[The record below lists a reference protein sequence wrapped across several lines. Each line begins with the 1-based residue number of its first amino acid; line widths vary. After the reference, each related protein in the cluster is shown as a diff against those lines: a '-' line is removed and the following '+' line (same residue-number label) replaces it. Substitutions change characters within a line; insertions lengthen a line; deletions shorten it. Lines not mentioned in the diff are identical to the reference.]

1 MGQKLRPRRNIFILS
16 KPYNFRDA
24 IMIELRFHGRGGQGA
39 VVASKIM
46 ANAVFLDG
54 KYSQS
59 FPAFGV
65 ERRGAPVTAFLRVD
79 SAPIRLRTEIYEP
92 DYLVILDPILIEQ
105 VPVTR
110 GLKPDGIILINSNKP
125 PEEYRQTFEGF
136 RVATVQASLIAFQH
150 HLGSSQSPIVN
161 TAILGA
167 AAKVLGIVTMD
178 NLVEAIKDEVPVHA
192 ENNAEAAKDAYQ
204 SVSKVEAF

>member
-1 MGQKLRPRRNIFILS
+1 M
-16 KPYNFRDA
+16 
-24 IMIELRFHGRGGQGA
+24 MIELRFHGRGGQGT

-79 SAPIRLRTEIYEP
+79 KTPIRLRTEIYEP

-105 VPVTR
+105 VPVTQ
-110 GLKPDGIILINSNKP
+110 GLKSGGIIVINTNKP
-125 PEEYRQTFEGF
+125 PEEYRQTFKGF

-161 TAILGA
+161 TAIIGA
-167 AAKVLGIVTMD
+167 VARVLGIVTMD
-178 NLVEAIKDEVPVHA
+178 NLFKAIKDEVPVDA
-192 ENNAEAAKDAYQ
+192 EKNAEAAKDAHQ
-204 SVSKVEAF
+204 SVTRVVSF

>member
-1 MGQKLRPRRNIFILS
+1 M
-16 KPYNFRDA
+16 
-24 IMIELRFHGRGGQGA
+24 MIELRFHGRGGQGT

-54 KYSQS
+54 QYSQS

-79 SAPIRLRTEIYEP
+79 STPIRLRTEIYEP
-92 DYLVILDPILIEQ
+92 DYLVILDQILIEQ
-105 VPVTR
+105 VPVTQ
-110 GLKPDGIILINSNKP
+110 GLKPGGIIIINTNKP

-161 TAILGA
+161 TAIIGA
-167 AAKVLGIVTMD
+167 VAKVLGIVTMD
-178 NLVEAIKDEVPVHA
+178 NLIKAIKDEVPVDS
-192 ENNAEAAKDAYQ
+192 EKNAEAAKDAHQ
-204 SVSKVEAF
+204 SVTQVVSF

>member
-1 MGQKLRPRRNIFILS
+1 
-16 KPYNFRDA
+16 
-24 IMIELRFHGRGGQGA
+24 MIEIRFHGRGGQGS

-79 SAPIRLRTEIYEP
+79 DKPIRLRTEIYEP
-92 DYLVILDPILIEQ
+92 DHLVILDPLLIEQ
-105 VPVTR
+105 TPLTS
-110 GLKPDGIILINSNKP
+110 GLKPDGIIIINSNKLP
-125 PEEYRQTFEGF
+125 NDFDEYKDSFKGF
-136 RVATVQASLIAFQH
+136 QVATVAASHIAVKH
-150 HLGSSQSPIVN
+150 HLGSAQSPIVN

-167 AAKVLGIVTMD
+167 VAKVLGVVSTD
-178 NLVEAIKDEVPVHA
+178 ALVKAIKSDVPAHEE
-192 ENNAEAAKDAYQ
+192 ENANAAKEAYET
-204 SVSKVEAF
+204 VSETVHF

>member
-1 MGQKLRPRRNIFILS
+1 
-16 KPYNFRDA
+16 
-24 IMIELRFHGRGGQGA
+24 MIEVRFHGRGGQGA

-46 ANAVFLDG
+46 ANAVFFDG

-65 ERRGAPVTAFLRVD
+65 ERRGAPVAAFLRVD

-105 VPVTR
+105 IPVTR
-110 GLKPDGIILINSNKP
+110 GLKPDGIIIVNSNKP
-125 PEEYRQTFEGF
+125 PEEYRQIFEGF
-136 RVATVQASLIAFQH
+136 RVGTVKASLIAFQH

-167 AAKVLGIVTMD
+167 VAKVLGIVTMD
-178 NLVEAIKDEVPVHA
+178 NLVKAIKDEVPLHK
-192 ENNAEAAKDAYQ
+192 ENNAEAARDAYQ
-204 SVSKVEAF
+204 SVSKVTTF